1 MATKIFVN
9 LPVKD
14 LKRSIDFFTK
24 LGFTFNPVFT
34 DETAT
39 CMIISE
45 NIFAM
50 LLTEKRFKDFTKKE
64 ISDATKTT
72 EVLIALDAES
82 RDKVIEMVTTAVKSG
97 GSVYMDAA
105 DHGWMYQHSF
115 ADPDGHQW
123 EILFMDESKMP
134 EEMLNKDAS
143 SPPKKIIVIEAL
155 IKAPIEKIWDN
166 WTGPEHIVNWN
177 NASDDWH
184 TTRAENDLKVG
195 GKFNS
200 HMAAKDGSMGF
211 DFEGV
216 YTEVKKNECIE
227 YILGDDRKVKIEFI
241 KEGDKYRIREAFEAE
256 SSNPVEMQ
264 RDGWQAI
271 LDNFKKY
278 TES

>member
-1 MATKIFVN
+1 
-9 LPVKD
+9 
-14 LKRSIDFFTK
+14 
-24 LGFTFNPVFT
+24 
-34 DETAT
+34 
-39 CMIISE
+39 
-45 NIFAM
+45 
-50 LLTEKRFKDFTKKE
+50 
-64 ISDATKTT
+64 
-72 EVLIALDAES
+72 
-82 RDKVIEMVTTAVKSG
+82 
-97 GSVYMDAA
+97 
-105 DHGWMYQHSF
+105 
-115 ADPDGHQW
+115 
-123 EILFMDESKMP
+123 
-134 EEMLNKDAS
+134 MLNKDAS